1 MRDQFVEETLK
12 STRSPLFV
20 MIRAYG
26 KEIPIT
32 LQTLLKPEHTALLIV
47 DVQNDYW
54 NEEDNRLFPDFLKRL
69 RNTIEAAKEAGVFV
83 VYIQDTLL
91 PGRKSDSAAW
101 IRHYMV
107 SSSLENPESVPEKA
121 VEGTWGHQFV
131 KDIEPDA
138 TSLIV
143 KKFRSSGFAGT
154 SLDLLLRSNNIKT
167 CVITGVMTYG
177 CVESTCRDAS
187 NEYFV
192 VVLRDCV
199 AAPRKDLHE
208 ACLKIITYRYDT
220 ADSEQVIRIWGG
232 GK

>member
-1 MRDQFVEETLK
+1 M
-12 STRSPLFV
+12 
-20 MIRAYG
+20 MRAYG
-26 KEIPIT
+26 KEIPTT
-32 LQTLLKPEHTALLIV
+32 LQTLVKPEHTALLIV

-54 NEEDNRLFPDFLKRL
+54 HEEDNKLFPDFLRRL
-69 RNTIEAAKEAGVFV
+69 RNTIEAAKETGVFL

-101 IRHYMV
+101 IRHYMA
-107 SSSLENPESVPEKA
+107 SSALENPELVPEQA

-131 KDIEPDA
+131 KDIAPDA
-138 TSLIV
+138 TSLVV
-143 KKFRSSGFAGT
+143 KKFRSSGFVGT
-154 SLDLLLRSNNIKT
+154 PLDLLLRSNNIKT

-199 AAPRKDLHE
+199 AAPKKDLHD
-208 ACLKIITYRYDT
+208 ACLKIMDYRYDT
-220 ADSEQVIRIWGG
+220 ADSEEVIRIWRRA
-232 GK
+232 K